1 MGLQTE
7 IRLTGAGQHASNG
20 LVERAVQTVRRLA
33 NCLRSFAEE
42 RARLSILINRYR
54 VLEGVGRTSYELA
67 TGHEYRGKL
76 VLFGEVVMYKRMI
89 KHKGS
94 KVFEQ
99 GIWCGKHSF
108 NDCHIVLT
116 PEGACEARTIRR
128 LAPEQAFDG
137 PALITCRGLPWAYSP
152 QGILMKHG
160 GQAQKYRQPTLEA
173 EIQPE
178 ELDDIAQTVA
188 AGLVTPAPGLHV
200 GQGQQ
205 GTGVAAPTTP
215 ALPNP
220 STKRQ
225 QEEIEGE
232 RLLKRQD
239 TTESPRKSAEKREAE
254 EAEEEAEKRKK
265 MEESSEGKLGDAEV
279 HVDEQKDAVG
289 STRPAEHEAE
299 GTPSG
304 KIARLYPPHY
314 AGIQSVE
321 VHGDEELG
329 LEHIPE
335 EMNEEMQYSYG
346 GEEDG
351 DPPEVT
357 QEELDTLDKE
367 ATRVEIERMLKI
379 PPAMEE
385 STSEEVK
392 ACSGYT
398 ISTRL
403 VYTWKHRLEQGGW
416 FRRAR
421 LVARQFKGSV
431 DAEQTFAPTS
441 LMIIPKMMIHVLLNV
456 CAGFVAMTLDI
467 KDAFLMAD
475 QPVEEKAFIKIG
487 EKVFRLLRCL
497 PGQRTAA
504 SQWFQLFSQAFK
516 EFKLEQDM
524 MQPTLFLRQGNM
536 YLTVR
541 VDDVFMVGTPQILQ
555 EFVMFLKNVKKWKVE
570 AKGPFTAG
578 EKFLYLKR
586 QFKITEDHCDIR
598 CDRKQ
603 YYGLEKELDL
613 FCRAYRKTP
622 LDQNFTR
629 KDDSPLLEA
638 DEVTKFRSIVG
649 RLMYMASERPDV
661 WQRKC
666 QRLQNRL

>member
-1 MGLQTE
+1 
-7 IRLTGAGQHASNG
+7 
-20 LVERAVQTVRRLA
+20 
-33 NCLRSFAEE
+33 
-42 RARLSILINRYR
+42 
-54 VLEGVGRTSYELA
+54 
-67 TGHEYRGKL
+67 
-76 VLFGEVVMYKRMI
+76 
-89 KHKGS
+89 
-94 KVFEQ
+94 
-99 GIWCGKHSF
+99 
-108 NDCHIVLT
+108 
-116 PEGACEARTIRR
+116 
-128 LAPEQAFDG
+128 
-137 PALITCRGLPWAYSP
+137 
-152 QGILMKHG
+152 MKHG

-188 AGLVTPAPGLHV
+188 AGLVTPAPGLHIS
-200 GQGQQ
+200 QNQQ
-205 GTGVAAPTTP
+205 GTGVAAPVTP

-225 QEEIEGE
+225 QDDIEDD
-232 RLLKRQD
+232 RTLKRQD
-239 TTESPRKSAEKREAE
+239 TTESPRKLAEKREVE
-254 EAEEEAEKRKK
+254 EVEAEAEKRKK
-265 MEESSEGKLGDAEV
+265 TEESSEDKPRDAEM
-279 HVDEQKDAVG
+279 HMGEQNDAAAT
-289 STRPAEHEAE
+289 TRPAEHEAE
-299 GTPSG
+299 GSPSG

-321 VHGDEELG
+321 VHGDEEMG

-357 QEELDTLDKE
+357 QEELDALDKE
-367 ATRVEIERMLKI
+367 AAKVEIERMLKI
-379 PPAMEE
+379 PAMEE
-385 STSEEVK
+385 STDEEVR

-403 VYTWKHRLEQGGW
+403 VYAWKRRLEQGGW

-431 DAEQTFAPTS
+431 DVEQAFAPTS

-456 CAGFVAMTLDI
+456 CAGFMAMTLDI

-475 QPVEEKAFIKIG
+475 QPVEEKAFIKID

-504 SQWFQLFSQAFK
+504 SQWFQNFSQACK
-516 EFKLEQDM
+516 EFKLEQDV

-536 YLTVR
+536 YLTVH

-570 AKGPFTAG
+570 AKGPFSAG

-586 QFKITEDHCDIR
+586 QFKITDDHCDIR

-622 LDQNFTR
+622 LDQSFTR

-649 RLMYMASERPDV
+649 RLMYMASERPDA
-661 WQRKC
+661 QFGIQCLARNDSANKANSEE
-666 QRLQNRL
+666 RMAPMLIPPRNH